1 MYVCRNDFIVIKT
14 VCIYEYACM
23 YVCNSNVCMHILYVC
38 MYVCTLV
45 PYRSCKC
52 LSYFFD
58 ITFIQMKEKK
68 AKEIGHKQKQD
79 AAAAAMKG

>member
-1 MYVCRNDFIVIKT
+1 MN
-14 VCIYEYACM
+14 M
-23 YVCNSNVCMHILYVC
+23 HVCMYVC

-58 ITFIQMKEKK
+58 IIFIQMKEKK

-79 AAAAAMKG
+79 AAAVAMKG

>member
-1 MYVCRNDFIVIKT
+1 MYAYT
-14 VCIYEYACM
+14 VCM
-23 YVCNSNVCMHILYVC
+23 YVC

-58 ITFIQMKEKK
+58 IIFIQMKEKK